1 MGARGVRGV
10 QGVCVRR
17 WFRFVYNEVRVR
29 LVLGLAL
36 WAHSIDNCL
45 TRDSI
50 VEVDGAGG
58 RYRKRASATVDVFA
72 TSCKLSSEIFST
84 VLYNE
89 HVIKP
94 KSQFGIDYICFCVC
108 G

>member
-1 MGARGVRGV
+1 MC
-10 QGVCVRR
+10 VCVSEGGSGSSTMGFGFGSY
-17 WFRFVYNEVRVR
+17 W
-29 LVLGLAL
+29 GAL

-45 TRDSI
+45 TRGSI

-72 TSCKLSSEIFST
+72 TSCKLSSELFST

-94 KSQFGIDYICFCVC
+94 KS
-108 G
+108 